1 MKAHARS
8 VAPALPYVSY
18 TARESMSEPLEVKRH
33 DSLTSALF
41 YFEANN
47 AVRNAYV
54 KNRAYNGWPVGETWE
69 VYAESMVHDGATV
82 YMGQI
87 EKET

>member
-1 MKAHARS
+1 MEAHVRS
-8 VAPALPYVSY
+8 IAPALPYVTYCSY
-18 TARESMSEPLEVKRH
+18 WGVKRH

-54 KNRAYNGWPVGETWE
+54 KRRENNGWGPSDAWE
-69 VYAESMVHDGATV
+69 VYAESLVHDGATV
-82 YMGQI
+82 YLGQI

>member
-1 MKAHARS
+1 MKTHARS
-8 VAPALPYVSY
+8 VAPALPYVTYCSY
-18 TARESMSEPLEVKRH
+18 WGVKRH

-47 AVRNAYV
+47 AVRNPYV
-54 KNRAYNGWPVGETWE
+54 KNRVIKGWPPMDESYE
-69 VYAESMVHDGATV
+69 VYAESMVTGDIV
-82 YMGQI
+82 YMGLI

>member
-8 VAPALPYVSY
+8 VAPALPYV
-18 TARESMSEPLEVKRH
+18 TFCLDRGVKRH

-54 KNRAYNGWPVGETWE
+54 KNRERWRTWANEEWE
-69 VYAESMVHDGATV
+69 VWAESMVTGEKV
-82 YMGQI
+82 YLGQV

>member
-1 MKAHARS
+1 MKAHARPI
-8 VAPALPYVSY
+8 APALPYVTY
-18 TARESMSEPLEVKRH
+18 CLERGVKRH

-54 KNRAYNGWPVGETWE
+54 KNRVNKGWPPSGESWN
-69 VYAESMVHDGATV
+69 VYAESMVTGETR
-82 YMGQI
+82 YMGNI